1 MSDTGNRSELVI
13 GTAGHIDHGKSRLVQ
28 ALTGT
33 DPDRLSEEKIRGM
46 TIDLGFASMELP
58 GGDAVSFVDVPG
70 HDRFVANMLAGVT
83 GIDAFLLVV
92 AGDEGVMPQTREHV
106 EILDLLGIRRG
117 LAVITKADLIDE
129 DMQEIVRAELH
140 ELLAATSIS
149 PPPVLTVSASTGE
162 GLPQLIE
169 TLEGLIPTFDQ
180 SPDGGSPRLPI
191 DRVFTVK
198 GFGTVVTGTSS
209 GGRFQAG
216 QEVEV
221 LPGGARARIRGLQSH
236 GRSLPKIESGRRTA
250 LNLAGADSSKLAR
263 GQVVSEPG
271 SMRSSR
277 RVDAIIRVL
286 NSAPQPLKTMD
297 HLSLHVGAAEAMVR
311 IFPLQSDSIEPG
323 DSGWAQLR
331 LDRPLAVWRR
341 QRGVLRRLSPSR
353 TVAGAEILDIGPRR
367 RSRDEDMQRLAGLQ
381 SETPDDVVL
390 SLLSERGRSIP
401 DLMTL
406 LSVTK
411 EQLEPILSRLTRRG
425 LLESIASHYLTAS
438 QARALRDRVQ
448 AVVEE
453 HHSKYPLREGIPR
466 EELRRTVRVSNAGL
480 DDVLAP
486 MHASGRLTAERTTV
500 SVPSLLAACLSG
512 QTEAQRGLEDMVKAL
527 HISGMMPPAIG
538 LLQQQYQ
545 VDDEGLRHLV
555 QRGRIVRIQSDVYVS
570 AATYQ
575 MMIES
580 VVDLIAAEGPVTI
593 ARLRDALRVTR
604 KYALAYAEHLD
615 ARHIT
620 RREGDQRVSGREFHA
635 YRP

>member
-1 MSDTGNRSELVI
+1 VI
-13 GTAGHIDHGKSRLVQ
+13 GTAGHIDHGKSTLVR

-117 LAVITKADLIDE
+117 IAVITKADLIDE

-140 ELLAATSIS
+140 ELLAATCIS
-149 PPPVLTVSASTGE
+149 PPPVLAVSASTGE

-169 TLEGLIPTFDQ
+169 ALEGLIPTSDQ

-209 GGRFQAG
+209 GGPFEVG

-236 GRSLPKIESGRRTA
+236 GRSLQKIESGRRTA
-250 LNLAGADSSKLAR
+250 LNLAGVERPKLDR
-263 GQVVSEPG
+263 GNVVSEPG

-286 NSAPQPLKTMD
+286 RSAPQPLRTMD
-297 HLSLHVGAAEAMVR
+297 ELSLHVGAAEAMVR
-311 IFPLQSDSIEPG
+311 IFPLQSGSIEQG
-323 DSGWAQLR
+323 CSGWAQLR

-367 RSRDEDMQRLAGLQ
+367 RSREEDIQRLAGLQ

-411 EQLEPILSRLTRRG
+411 EQLEPILSSLTRRG
-425 LLESIASHYLTAS
+425 LLESIGSHYLTAS
-438 QARALRDRVQ
+438 QAQTLRDHVQ
-448 AVVEE
+448 AIVEE
-453 HHSKYPLREGIPR
+453 YHSKYPLRQGIPR
-466 EELRRTVRVSNAGL
+466 EELRRRARVSNAGL

-486 MHASGRLTAERTTV
+486 LYASCRLTAERTTV
-500 SVPSLLAACLSG
+500 AVPTHLAAGSSG

-527 HISGMMPPAIG
+527 HSSGLMPPPIAA
-538 LLQQQYQ
+538 LQHQYQ
-545 VDDEGLRHLV
+545 IDDEGLRHLV
-555 QRGRIVRIQSDVYVS
+555 QRGRVVRIESDVYVS
-570 AATYQ
+570 APAYQ

-580 VVDLIAAEGPVTI
+580 VVGLIADEGKVTI
-593 ARLRDALRVTR
+593 ARLRDSLGVTR
-604 KYALAYAEHLD
+604 KYALVYAEHLD

-620 RREGDQRVSGREFHA
+620 RREGDQRVSGRDFHA